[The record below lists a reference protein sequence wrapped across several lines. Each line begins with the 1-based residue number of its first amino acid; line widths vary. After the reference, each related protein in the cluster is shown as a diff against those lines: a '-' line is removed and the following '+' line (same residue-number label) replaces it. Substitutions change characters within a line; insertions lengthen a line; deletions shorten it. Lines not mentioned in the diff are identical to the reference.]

1 MVRVRGRRGVVLVM
15 LDEEEE
21 DAVVGGKVRVM
32 EECWR

>member
-15 LDEEEE
+15 LDEEE

>member
-15 LDEEEE
+15 LEV
-21 DAVVGGKVRVM
+21 VVGGKVRVM

>member
-15 LDEEEE
+15 LEVE
-21 DAVVGGKVRVM
+21 VVGGKVRVM